1 MAFFEFNVALSGLFA
16 AQRGLHV
23 TSNNITNAS
32 TEGYSR
38 QVLGQKADTPLSGF
52 GVGMTGTGVMTTNV
66 TRVRDSYIDL
76 KLWTQN
82 PKLGEYNVKVTQNS
96 LIEGAFGEPS
106 DAGFTKVFNSLFNAF
121 DEVSK
126 DPTSGP
132 AKTAV
137 RENLISF
144 GKYYSNIST
153 ALTGYQQ
160 NLNYEIKATVDEINI
175 LGNRIQNLNSQ
186 IYQAEIY
193 GDDANS
199 FRDERDACI
208 DRLSELVNVETKE
221 EEKVVGGRTLKTFSV
236 KIAGQPFVDH
246 LTLNSLGIE
255 VRGEAAKSINDNASK
270 LAKYNELND
279 KVKSGISIS
288 LEEKTLLSQ
297 LESEMDEII
306 KGLEA
311 KKATVTS
318 SIVTRTKTDGS
329 TYETIQYEV
338 SYNSQKVLDDT
349 NKLSTLAVIERN
361 NPEDIDG
368 LYDVIWQ
375 NGLSFDMGN
384 VNLSGELKG
393 LIDIRDG
400 AGTAETSKVTYNGI
414 PYYISRLDDYVRQF
428 AQTMNEEYSKDK
440 DGAIIIAGG
449 LTYGGKEVAYIEKDE
464 LGKVVKCYDKDKNE
478 IDLALGTSD
487 ELEVIQNKYTT
498 KYKLFSYSTGN
509 SAGIP
514 ATGEDLEG
522 NDYSKMTA
530 ANITISKEIY
540 ENANDMRSTYEVD
553 EESGG
558 DLFRALSNQKDNSK
572 MFAEGDPKD
581 YMASIFSELGINAQ
595 ESLMYQGTQESVTG
609 IIKNQRL
616 SVSQVD
622 LTEEF
627 TNLIK
632 YQQAYQASAKIM
644 NTIDGIYETTIFKL
658 GNF

>member
-1 MAFFEFNVALSGLFA
+1 MAMAFFEFNVALSGLFA

-32 TEGYSR
+32 TDGYSR
-38 QVLGQKADTPLSGF
+38 QILGQRADTPLSGF

-66 TRVRDSYIDL
+66 TRVRDSYLDL

-82 PKLGEYNVKVTQNS
+82 PKLGEYNIKVTQNS

-106 DAGFTKVFNSLFNAF
+106 DAGFTKVFNDLLNSF

-126 DPTSGP
+126 DPTSGA
-132 AKTAV
+132 AKVSV

-175 LGNRIQNLNSQ
+175 LGTRIQNLNSQ
-186 IYQAEIY
+186 IFQAEIY

-199 FRDERDACI
+199 FRDERDVCI
-208 DRLSELVNVETKE
+208 DRLSELINVEAKE
-221 EEKVVGGRTLKTFSV
+221 EEKVVEGKVLKTFSV
-236 KIAGQPFVDH
+236 KIAGQTFVDH
-246 LTLNSLGIE
+246 LNLNTLGVE
-255 VRGEAAKSINDNASK
+255 VRGEKEQKIDDIVNTLSGLYEK
-270 LAKYNELND
+270 LKNGGLT
-279 KVKSGISIS
+279 V
-288 LEEKTLLSQ
+288 
-297 LESEMDEII
+297 DEITNINEQI
-306 KGLEA
+306 KLEQ
-311 KKATVTS
+311 KKL
-318 SIVTRTKTDGS
+318 TDL
-329 TYETIQYEV
+329 TPECTIDANGNIT
-338 SYNSQKVLDDT
+338 YNSPLEGKIEVLKVNPDF
-349 NKLSTLAVIERN
+349 STEVKTAGDGKFNV
-361 NPEDIDG
+361 EDVDG
-368 LYDVIWQ
+368 LYNVIWQ

-384 VNLSGELKG
+384 ANLSGELKG
-393 LIDIRDG
+393 LIDLRDG
-400 AGTAETSKVTYNGI
+400 CGTAESSEVTYNGI
-414 PYYISRLDDYVRQF
+414 PYYISRLNGYVRQF
-428 AQTMNEEYSKDK
+428 AQTMNDEYSKDK
-440 DGAIIIAGG
+440 DGTIMIAGG
-449 LTYGGKEVAYIEKDE
+449 LTYGGKEVAYIERDE
-464 LGKVVKCYDKDKNE
+464 SGKIAKCYDEDKNE
-478 IDLALGTSD
+478 ITGLSAD
-487 ELEVIQNKYTT
+487 ELEEIGNKYTT
-498 KYKLFSYSTGN
+498 KYKLFSYSTG
-509 SAGIP
+509 SSTGIP
-514 ATGEDLEG
+514 ATGEDLVG

-530 ANITISKEIY
+530 TNITISKEIY
-540 ENANDMRSTYEVD
+540 ENASNMRSTYGAD
-553 EESGG
+553 EESGS

-572 MFAEGDPKD
+572 MFNEGDPKD

-595 ESLMYQGTQESVTG
+595 EAIMYQSTQESVTG

>member
-32 TEGYSR
+32 TDGYSR
-38 QVLGQKADTPLSGF
+38 QILGQRADTPLSGF

-66 TRVRDSYIDL
+66 TRVRDSYLDL

-82 PKLGEYNVKVTQNS
+82 PKLGEYNIKVTQNS

-106 DAGFTKVFNSLFNAF
+106 DAGFTKVFNDLFNSF

-126 DPTSGP
+126 DPTSGA
-132 AKTAV
+132 AKVSV

-175 LGNRIQNLNSQ
+175 LGTRIQNLNNQ
-186 IYQAEIY
+186 IFQAEIY

-199 FRDERDACI
+199 FRDERDVCI
-208 DRLSELVNVETKE
+208 DRLSELINVETKE
-221 EEKVVGGRTLKTFSV
+221 EEKVVAGKTLKTFSV
-236 KIAGQPFVDH
+236 KIAGQTFVDH
-246 LTLNSLGIE
+246 LTLNTLGIE
-255 VRGEAAKSINDNASK
+255 VRGEVAKGINNYASK
-270 LAKYNELND
+270 LKTYNELID
-279 KVKSGISIS
+279 KEKSGIN
-288 LEEKTLLSQ
+288 LTQEEKDKLSK
-297 LESEMDEII
+297 LESEMFEIT

-311 KKATVTS
+311 KKASVTS
-318 SIVTRTKTDGS
+318 SVVTRTKPDGS
-329 TYETIQYEV
+329 TYVTTQYEV
-338 SYNSQKVLDDT
+338 KYNNQNVIDNNNNFSPLE
-349 NKLSTLAVIERN
+349 VIERN
-361 NPEDIDG
+361 NPEDAEG
-368 LYDVIWQ
+368 LYDVIWL

-384 VNLSGELKG
+384 ANLSGELKG
-393 LIDIRDG
+393 LIDLRDG
-400 AGTAETSKVTYNGI
+400 AGTADTSQVTYNGI
-414 PYYISRLDDYVRQF
+414 PYYISRLNGYVRQF

-440 DGAIIIAGG
+440 DGAIMIAAG
-449 LTYGGKEVAYIEKDE
+449 LTCKGIEVAYIEKNTDGE
-464 LGKVVKCYDKDKNE
+464 VVACYDKDKNK
-478 IDLALGTSD
+478 ITDVPD
-487 ELEVIQNKYTT
+487 ELDEIRDKYTT
-498 KYKLFSYSTGN
+498 KYKLFSYSTG
-509 SAGIP
+509 SSTGMP
-514 ATGEDLEG
+514 ATGDDLLG

-540 ENANDMRSTYEVD
+540 ENASDMRTTYD
-553 EESGG
+553 TDKESGG
-558 DLFRALSNQKDNSK
+558 DLFRNLSNQKDNTK

-581 YMASIFSELGINAQ
+581 YMASIFSELGINTQ
-595 ESLMYQGTQESVTG
+595 EALMYQSTQESVTG

-627 TNLIK
+627 TSLIK

>member
-32 TEGYSR
+32 TDGYSR
-38 QVLGQKADTPLSGF
+38 QVLGQRADTPLSGF

-66 TRVRDSYIDL
+66 TRVRDSYLDL

-82 PKLGEYNVKVTQNS
+82 PKMGEYNIKVTQNS

-106 DAGFTKVFNSLFNAF
+106 DAGFTKVFNDLFKSF

-126 DPTSGP
+126 DPTSSA
-132 AKTAV
+132 AKVSV

-175 LGNRIQNLNSQ
+175 LGTRIQNLNNQ
-186 IYQAEIY
+186 IFQAEIY

-199 FRDERDACI
+199 FRDERDVCI
-208 DRLSELVNVETKE
+208 DRLSELINVETKE
-221 EEKVVGGRTLKTFSV
+221 EEKVVEGKVLKTFSV
-236 KIAGQPFVDH
+236 KIAGQTFVDH
-246 LTLNSLGIE
+246 LNLNTLGVE
-255 VRGEAAKSINDNASK
+255 VRGEKEQKIDDIVSTLSSLYEKLKGGGLSSDEVDKINEQIKEQQKKLTDLTPECTIDN
-270 LAKYNELND
+270 
-279 KVKSGISIS
+279 
-288 LEEKTLLSQ
+288 
-297 LESEMDEII
+297 
-306 KGLEA
+306 
-311 KKATVTS
+311 
-318 SIVTRTKTDGS
+318 DGNI
-329 TYETIQYEV
+329 T
-338 SYNSQKVLDDT
+338 YNSPLKGKIEVLKVNPDF
-349 NKLSTLAVIERN
+349 STVVKTAGDGKFNV
-361 NPEDIDG
+361 EDVDG
-368 LYDVIWQ
+368 LYNVVWK

-393 LIDIRDG
+393 LIDLRDG
-400 AGTAETSKVTYNGI
+400 CGTAETSEVTYNGI
-414 PYYISRLDDYVRQF
+414 PYYISRLDGYVRQF

-440 DGAIIIAGG
+440 DGAIMIAGG
-449 LTYGGKEVAYIEKDE
+449 LTYGGKEVAYIEKDAA
-464 LGKVVKCYDKDKNE
+464 GNIVKCYDKDKNE
-478 IDLALGTSD
+478 ITGLSAD
-487 ELEVIQNKYTT
+487 ELEQIENKYTT
-498 KYKLFSYSTGN
+498 KYKLFSYSTG
-509 SAGIP
+509 SSTGMP
-514 ATGEDLEG
+514 ATGDDLVG

-530 ANITISKEIY
+530 SNITISKEIY
-540 ENANDMRSTYEVD
+540 ENASNMRSTYD
-553 EESGG
+553 TDKESGS

-572 MFAEGDPKD
+572 MFKEGDPKD

-595 ESLMYQGTQESVTG
+595 ESLMYQSTQESVTG

>member
-32 TEGYSR
+32 TDGYSR
-38 QVLGQKADTPLSGF
+38 QILGQRADTPLSGF

-66 TRVRDSYIDL
+66 TRVRDSYLDL

-106 DAGFTKVFNSLFNAF
+106 DAGFTKVFNDLFKSF

-126 DPTSGP
+126 DPTSGA
-132 AKTAV
+132 AKVSV

-175 LGNRIQNLNSQ
+175 LGTRIQSLNSQ
-186 IYQAEIY
+186 IFQAEIY

-208 DRLSELVNVETKE
+208 DRLSELINVEAKE
-221 EEKVVGGRTLKTFSV
+221 EEKVVEGKVLKTFSV
-236 KIAGQPFVDH
+236 KIAGQTFVDH
-246 LTLNSLGIE
+246 LNLNTLGVE
-255 VRGEAAKSINDNASK
+255 VRGEKEQKIDDIVNTLSGLYEKLKNGGLTAEEITKINEQIKLEQKKLTDLTPECTIDANGSI
-270 LAKYNELND
+270 
-279 KVKSGISIS
+279 I
-288 LEEKTLLSQ
+288 
-297 LESEMDEII
+297 
-306 KGLEA
+306 
-311 KKATVTS
+311 
-318 SIVTRTKTDGS
+318 
-329 TYETIQYEV
+329 
-338 SYNSQKVLDDT
+338 YNSPLEGKIEVLKVNPDF
-349 NKLSTLAVIERN
+349 STEVKTAGDGKFNV
-361 NPEDIDG
+361 EDVDG
-368 LYDVIWQ
+368 LYNVIWQ

-384 VNLSGELKG
+384 ANLSGELKG
-393 LIDIRDG
+393 LIDLRDG
-400 AGTAETSKVTYNGI
+400 CGTAESSEVTYNGI
-414 PYYISRLDDYVRQF
+414 PYYISRLNGYVRQF
-428 AQTMNEEYSKDK
+428 AQTMNDEYSKDK
-440 DGAIIIAGG
+440 DGTIMIAGG
-449 LTYGGKEVAYIEKDE
+449 LTYGGKEVAYIERDE
-464 LGKVVKCYDKDKNE
+464 SGKIVKCYDEDKNE
-478 IDLALGTSD
+478 IAGLSAG
-487 ELEVIQNKYTT
+487 ELEEIGNKYTT
-498 KYKLFSYSTGN
+498 KYKLFSYSTG
-509 SAGIP
+509 SSTGMP
-514 ATGEDLEG
+514 ATGEDLVG
-522 NDYSKMTA
+522 NNYGKMTA
-530 ANITISKEIY
+530 TNITISKEIY
-540 ENANDMRSTYEVD
+540 ENASNMRSTYGAD
-553 EESGG
+553 EESGS

-572 MFAEGDPKD
+572 MFKEGDPKD

-595 ESLMYQGTQESVTG
+595 EALMYQSTQESVTG

-627 TNLIK
+627 TSLIK

>member
-32 TEGYSR
+32 TDGYSR
-38 QVLGQKADTPLSGF
+38 QILGQRADTPLSGF

-66 TRVRDSYIDL
+66 TRVRDSYLDL

-82 PKLGEYNVKVTQNS
+82 PKLGEYNIKVTQNS

-106 DAGFTKVFNSLFNAF
+106 DAGFTKVFNDLFNSF

-126 DPTSGP
+126 DPTSGA
-132 AKTAV
+132 AKVSV

-175 LGNRIQNLNSQ
+175 LGTRIQNLNSQ
-186 IYQAEIY
+186 IFQAEIY

-208 DRLSELVNVETKE
+208 DRLSELINVEAKE
-221 EEKVVGGRTLKTFSV
+221 EEKVVEGKVLKTFSV
-236 KIAGQPFVDH
+236 KIAGQTFVDH
-246 LTLNSLGIE
+246 LNLNTLGVE
-255 VRGEAAKSINDNASK
+255 VRGEKEQKIDDIVNTLSGLYEK
-270 LAKYNELND
+270 LKNGGLTA
-279 KVKSGISIS
+279 
-288 LEEKTLLSQ
+288 
-297 LESEMDEII
+297 DEITNINEQI
-306 KGLEA
+306 KLEQ
-311 KKATVTS
+311 KKL
-318 SIVTRTKTDGS
+318 TDL
-329 TYETIQYEV
+329 TPECTIDANGNIT
-338 SYNSQKVLDDT
+338 YNSPLEGKIEVLKVNPDF
-349 NKLSTLAVIERN
+349 STEIKTAGDGKFNV
-361 NPEDIDG
+361 EDVDG
-368 LYDVIWQ
+368 LYNVIWQ

-384 VNLSGELKG
+384 ANLSGELKG
-393 LIDIRDG
+393 LIDLRDG
-400 AGTAETSKVTYNGI
+400 CGTAESSEVTYNGI
-414 PYYISRLDDYVRQF
+414 PYYISRLNGYVRQF
-428 AQTMNEEYSKDK
+428 AQTMNDEYSKDK
-440 DGAIIIAGG
+440 DGTIMIAGG
-449 LTYGGKEVAYIEKDE
+449 LTYDGKEVAYIERDE
-464 LGKVVKCYDKDKNE
+464 SGKIVKCYDEDKNE
-478 IDLALGTSD
+478 IAGLSAG
-487 ELEVIQNKYTT
+487 ELEEIGNKYTT
-498 KYKLFSYSTGN
+498 KYKLFSYSTG
-509 SAGIP
+509 SSTGIP
-514 ATGEDLEG
+514 ATGEDLVG

-530 ANITISKEIY
+530 TNITISKEIY
-540 ENANDMRSTYEVD
+540 ENASNMRSTYD
-553 EESGG
+553 TDKESGG
-558 DLFRALSNQKDNSK
+558 DLFRNLSNQKDNSK
-572 MFAEGDPKD
+572 MFKEGDPKD

-595 ESLMYQGTQESVTG
+595 EAIMYQSTQESVTG

>member
-32 TEGYSR
+32 TDGYSR
-38 QVLGQKADTPLSGF
+38 QILGQRADTPLSGF

-66 TRVRDSYIDL
+66 TRVRDSYLDL

-82 PKLGEYNVKVTQNS
+82 PKLGEYNIKVTQNS

-106 DAGFTKVFNSLFNAF
+106 DAGFTKVFNDLFNSF

-126 DPTSGP
+126 DPTSGA
-132 AKTAV
+132 AKVSV

-175 LGNRIQNLNSQ
+175 LGTRIQNLNSQ
-186 IYQAEIY
+186 IFQAEIY

-199 FRDERDACI
+199 FRDERDVCI
-208 DRLSELVNVETKE
+208 DRLSELINVEAKE
-221 EEKVVGGRTLKTFSV
+221 EEKVVEGKVLKTFSV
-236 KIAGQPFVDH
+236 KIAGQTFVDH
-246 LTLNSLGIE
+246 LNLNTLGVE
-255 VRGEAAKSINDNASK
+255 VRGEKEQKIDDIVNTLSGLYEK
-270 LAKYNELND
+270 LNNGGLT
-279 KVKSGISIS
+279 V
-288 LEEKTLLSQ
+288 
-297 LESEMDEII
+297 DEITKINEQI
-306 KGLEA
+306 KLEQ
-311 KKATVTS
+311 KKLTDLTPECTIDANG
-318 SIVTRTKTDGS
+318 SIT
-329 TYETIQYEV
+329 
-338 SYNSQKVLDDT
+338 YNSPLEGKIDVLKVNPDF
-349 NKLSTLAVIERN
+349 STEIKTAGDGKFNV
-361 NPEDIDG
+361 EDVDG
-368 LYDVIWQ
+368 LYNVIWQ

-384 VNLSGELKG
+384 ANLSGELKG
-393 LIDIRDG
+393 LIDLRDG
-400 AGTAETSKVTYNGI
+400 CGTAESSEVTYNGI
-414 PYYISRLDDYVRQF
+414 PYYISRLNGYVRQF
-428 AQTMNEEYSKDK
+428 AQTMNDEYSKDK
-440 DGAIIIAGG
+440 DGTIMIAGG
-449 LTYGGKEVAYIEKDE
+449 LTYGGKEVAYIERDE
-464 LGKVVKCYDKDKNE
+464 SGKIVKCYDEDKNE
-478 IDLALGTSD
+478 IAGLSAG
-487 ELEVIQNKYTT
+487 ELEEIGNKYTT
-498 KYKLFSYSTGN
+498 KYKLFSYSTG
-509 SAGIP
+509 SSTGMP
-514 ATGEDLEG
+514 ATGEDLVG
-522 NDYSKMTA
+522 NNYSKMTA
-530 ANITISKEIY
+530 TNITISKEIY
-540 ENANDMRSTYEVD
+540 ENASNMRSTYGAD
-553 EESGG
+553 EESGS

-572 MFAEGDPKD
+572 MFKEGDPKD

-595 ESLMYQGTQESVTG
+595 EALMYQSTQESVTG

-627 TNLIK
+627 TSLIK

>member
-32 TEGYSR
+32 TDGYSR
-38 QVLGQKADTPLSGF
+38 QILGQRADTPLSGF

-66 TRVRDSYIDL
+66 TRVRDSYLDL

-82 PKLGEYNVKVTQNS
+82 PKLGEYNIKVTQNS

-106 DAGFTKVFNSLFNAF
+106 DAGFTKVFNDLFNSF

-126 DPTSGP
+126 DPTSGA
-132 AKTAV
+132 AKVSV
-137 RENLISF
+137 RENLIRF

-175 LGNRIQNLNSQ
+175 LGTRIQNLNSQ
-186 IYQAEIY
+186 IFQAEIY

-208 DRLSELVNVETKE
+208 DRLSELINVEAKE
-221 EEKVVGGRTLKTFSV
+221 EEKVVEGKVLKTFSV
-236 KIAGQPFVDH
+236 KIAGQTFVDH
-246 LTLNSLGIE
+246 LNLNTLGVE
-255 VRGEAAKSINDNASK
+255 VRGEKEQKIDDIVNTLSGLYEK
-270 LAKYNELND
+270 LKNGGLT
-279 KVKSGISIS
+279 V
-288 LEEKTLLSQ
+288 
-297 LESEMDEII
+297 DEITNINEQI
-306 KGLEA
+306 KLEQ
-311 KKATVTS
+311 KKL
-318 SIVTRTKTDGS
+318 TDL
-329 TYETIQYEV
+329 TPECTIDANGNIT
-338 SYNSQKVLDDT
+338 YNSPLEGKIEVLKVNPDF
-349 NKLSTLAVIERN
+349 STEIKTAGDGKFNV
-361 NPEDIDG
+361 EDVDG
-368 LYDVIWQ
+368 LYNVIWQ

-384 VNLSGELKG
+384 ANLSGELKG
-393 LIDIRDG
+393 LIDLRDG
-400 AGTAETSKVTYNGI
+400 CGTAESSEVTYNGI
-414 PYYISRLDDYVRQF
+414 PYYISRLNGYVRQF
-428 AQTMNEEYSKDK
+428 AQAMNDEYSKDK
-440 DGAIIIAGG
+440 DGTIMIAGG
-449 LTYGGKEVAYIEKDE
+449 LTYGGKEVAYIERDE
-464 LGKVVKCYDKDKNE
+464 SGKIVKCYDEDKNE
-478 IDLALGTSD
+478 IAGLSAG
-487 ELEVIQNKYTT
+487 ELEEIGNKYTT
-498 KYKLFSYSTGN
+498 KYKLFSYSTG
-509 SAGIP
+509 SSTGIP
-514 ATGEDLEG
+514 ATGEDLVG

-530 ANITISKEIY
+530 TNITISKEIY
-540 ENANDMRSTYEVD
+540 ENASNMRSTYD
-553 EESGG
+553 TDKESGG
-558 DLFRALSNQKDNSK
+558 DLFRNLSNQKDNSK
-572 MFAEGDPKD
+572 MFKEGDPKD

-595 ESLMYQGTQESVTG
+595 EAIMYQSTQESVTG

>member
-32 TEGYSR
+32 TDGYSR
-38 QVLGQKADTPLSGF
+38 QILGQRADTPLSGF

-66 TRVRDSYIDL
+66 TRVRDSYLDL

-82 PKLGEYNVKVTQNS
+82 PKLGEYNIKVTQNS

-106 DAGFTKVFNSLFNAF
+106 DSGFTKVFNDLFNSF

-126 DPTSGP
+126 DPTSGA
-132 AKTAV
+132 AKVSV

-175 LGNRIQNLNSQ
+175 LGTRIQNLNNQ
-186 IYQAEIY
+186 IFQAEIY

-199 FRDERDACI
+199 FRDERDVCI
-208 DRLSELVNVETKE
+208 DRLSELINVEAKE
-221 EEKVVGGRTLKTFSV
+221 EEKVVEGKVLKTFSV
-236 KIAGQPFVDH
+236 KIAGQTFVDH
-246 LTLNSLGIE
+246 LNLNTLGVE
-255 VRGEAAKSINDNASK
+255 VRGEKEQKIDDIVNTLSGLYEK
-270 LAKYNELND
+270 LKNGGLTA
-279 KVKSGISIS
+279 
-288 LEEKTLLSQ
+288 
-297 LESEMDEII
+297 DEITNINEQI
-306 KGLEA
+306 KLEQ
-311 KKATVTS
+311 KKL
-318 SIVTRTKTDGS
+318 TDL
-329 TYETIQYEV
+329 TPECTIDANGNIT
-338 SYNSQKVLDDT
+338 YNSPLEGKIEVLKVNPDF
-349 NKLSTLAVIERN
+349 STEVKTAGDGKFNV
-361 NPEDIDG
+361 EDVDG
-368 LYDVIWQ
+368 LYNVIWQ

-384 VNLSGELKG
+384 ANLSGELKG
-393 LIDIRDG
+393 LIDLRDG
-400 AGTAETSKVTYNGI
+400 CGTAESSEVTYNGI
-414 PYYISRLDDYVRQF
+414 PYYISRLNGYVRQF
-428 AQTMNEEYSKDK
+428 AQTMNDEYSKDK
-440 DGAIIIAGG
+440 DGAIMIAGG
-449 LTYGGKEVAYIEKDE
+449 LTYGGKEVAYIERDE
-464 LGKVVKCYDKDKNE
+464 SGKIVKCYDEDKNE
-478 IDLALGTSD
+478 IAGLSAG
-487 ELEVIQNKYTT
+487 ELEEIGNKYTT
-498 KYKLFSYSTGN
+498 KYKLFSYSTG
-509 SAGIP
+509 SSTGMP
-514 ATGEDLEG
+514 ATGDDLLG

-540 ENANDMRSTYEVD
+540 ENASNMRTTYD
-553 EESGG
+553 TDKESGG
-558 DLFRALSNQKDNSK
+558 DLFRNLSNQKDNTK

-595 ESLMYQGTQESVTG
+595 EALMYQSTQESVTG

-627 TNLIK
+627 TSLIK

>member
-1 MAFFEFNVALSGLFA
+1 MAMAFFEFNVALSGLFA

-32 TEGYSR
+32 TDGYSR
-38 QVLGQKADTPLSGF
+38 QILGQRADTPLSGF

-66 TRVRDSYIDL
+66 TRVRDSYLDL

-82 PKLGEYNVKVTQNS
+82 PKLGEYNIKVTQNS

-106 DAGFTKVFNSLFNAF
+106 DAGFTKVFNDLFNSF

-126 DPTSGP
+126 DPTSGA
-132 AKTAV
+132 AKVSV

-175 LGNRIQNLNSQ
+175 LGTRIQNLNNQ
-186 IYQAEIY
+186 IFQAEIY

-199 FRDERDACI
+199 FRDERDVCI
-208 DRLSELVNVETKE
+208 DRLSELINVEAKE
-221 EEKVVGGRTLKTFSV
+221 EEKVVEGKVLKTFSV
-236 KIAGQPFVDH
+236 KIAGQTFVDH
-246 LTLNSLGIE
+246 LNLNTLGVE
-255 VRGEAAKSINDNASK
+255 VRGEKEQKIDDIVNTLSGLYEKLKNGGLTVNEITNINEQIK
-270 LAKYNELND
+270 LE
-279 KVKSGISIS
+279 
-288 LEEKTLLSQ
+288 Q
-297 LESEMDEII
+297 
-306 KGLEA
+306 
-311 KKATVTS
+311 KKL
-318 SIVTRTKTDGS
+318 TDL
-329 TYETIQYEV
+329 TPECTIDV
-338 SYNSQKVLDDT
+338 NGNITYNSPLEGKIEVLKVNPDF
-349 NKLSTLAVIERN
+349 STEIKTAGDGKFNV
-361 NPEDIDG
+361 EDVDG
-368 LYDVIWQ
+368 LYNVIWQ

-384 VNLSGELKG
+384 ANLSGELKG
-393 LIDIRDG
+393 LIDLRDG
-400 AGTAETSKVTYNGI
+400 CGTAESSEVTYNGI
-414 PYYISRLDDYVRQF
+414 PYYISRLNGYVRQF
-428 AQTMNEEYSKDK
+428 AQTMNDEYSKDK
-440 DGAIIIAGG
+440 DGTIMIAGG
-449 LTYGGKEVAYIEKDE
+449 LTYGGKEVAYIERDE
-464 LGKVVKCYDKDKNE
+464 SGKIVKCYDEDKNE
-478 IDLALGTSD
+478 IAGLSAG
-487 ELEVIQNKYTT
+487 ELEEIGNKYTT
-498 KYKLFSYSTGN
+498 KYKLFSYSTG
-509 SAGIP
+509 SSTGIP
-514 ATGEDLEG
+514 ATGEDLVG

-530 ANITISKEIY
+530 TNITISKEIY
-540 ENANDMRSTYEVD
+540 ENASNMRSTYD
-553 EESGG
+553 TDKESGG
-558 DLFRALSNQKDNSK
+558 DLFRNLSNQKDNSK
-572 MFAEGDPKD
+572 MFKEGDPKD

-595 ESLMYQGTQESVTG
+595 EAIMYQSTQESVTG

>member
-32 TEGYSR
+32 TDGYSR
-38 QVLGQKADTPLSGF
+38 QILGQRADTPLSGF

-66 TRVRDSYIDL
+66 TRVRDSYLDL

-82 PKLGEYNVKVTQNS
+82 PKLGEYNIKVTQNS

-106 DAGFTKVFNSLFNAF
+106 DAGFTKVFNDLFNSF

-126 DPTSGP
+126 DPTSGA
-132 AKTAV
+132 AKVSV

-175 LGNRIQNLNSQ
+175 LGTRIQNLNSQ
-186 IYQAEIY
+186 IFQAEIY

-208 DRLSELVNVETKE
+208 DRLSELINVEAKE
-221 EEKVVGGRTLKTFSV
+221 EEKVVEGKVLKTFSV
-236 KIAGQPFVDH
+236 KIAGQTFVDH
-246 LTLNSLGIE
+246 LNLNTLGVE
-255 VRGEAAKSINDNASK
+255 VRGEKEQKIDDIVNTLSGLYEK
-270 LAKYNELND
+270 LKNGGLT
-279 KVKSGISIS
+279 V
-288 LEEKTLLSQ
+288 
-297 LESEMDEII
+297 DEITNINEQI
-306 KGLEA
+306 KLEQ
-311 KKATVTS
+311 KKL
-318 SIVTRTKTDGS
+318 TDL
-329 TYETIQYEV
+329 TPECTIDANGNIT
-338 SYNSQKVLDDT
+338 YNSPLEGKIEVLKVNPDF
-349 NKLSTLAVIERN
+349 STEVKTAGDGKFNV
-361 NPEDIDG
+361 EDVDG
-368 LYDVIWQ
+368 LYNVIWQ

-384 VNLSGELKG
+384 ANLSGELKG
-393 LIDIRDG
+393 LIDLRDG
-400 AGTAETSKVTYNGI
+400 CGTAESSEVTYNGI
-414 PYYISRLDDYVRQF
+414 PYYISRLNGYVRQF
-428 AQTMNEEYSKDK
+428 AQTMNDEYSKDK
-440 DGAIIIAGG
+440 DGTIMIAGG
-449 LTYGGKEVAYIEKDE
+449 LTYGGKEVAYIERDE
-464 LGKVVKCYDKDKNE
+464 SGKIVKCYDEDKNE
-478 IDLALGTSD
+478 ITGLSAD
-487 ELEVIQNKYTT
+487 ELEEIGNKYTT
-498 KYKLFSYSTGN
+498 KYKLFSYSTG
-509 SAGIP
+509 SSTGIP
-514 ATGEDLEG
+514 ATGEDLVG

-530 ANITISKEIY
+530 TNITISKEIY
-540 ENANDMRSTYEVD
+540 ENASNMRSTYD
-553 EESGG
+553 TDKESGG
-558 DLFRALSNQKDNSK
+558 DLFRNLSNQKDNSK
-572 MFAEGDPKD
+572 MFKEGDPKD

-595 ESLMYQGTQESVTG
+595 EAIMYQSTQESVTG

>member
-32 TEGYSR
+32 TDGYSR
-38 QVLGQKADTPLSGF
+38 QILGQRADTPLSGF

-66 TRVRDSYIDL
+66 TRVRDSYLDL

-106 DAGFTKVFNSLFNAF
+106 DAGFTKVFNDLFKSF

-126 DPTSGP
+126 DPTSGA
-132 AKTAV
+132 AKVSV

-175 LGNRIQNLNSQ
+175 LGTRIQSLNSQ
-186 IYQAEIY
+186 IFQAEIY

-208 DRLSELVNVETKE
+208 DRLSELINVETKE
-221 EEKVVGGRTLKTFSV
+221 EEKVVEGKVLKTFSV
-236 KIAGQPFVDH
+236 KIAGQTFVDH
-246 LTLNSLGIE
+246 LNLNTLGVE
-255 VRGEAAKSINDNASK
+255 VRGEKEQKIDDIVNTLSGLYEKLKNGGLTAEEITKINEQIKLEQKKLTDLTPECTIDANGSI
-270 LAKYNELND
+270 
-279 KVKSGISIS
+279 I
-288 LEEKTLLSQ
+288 
-297 LESEMDEII
+297 
-306 KGLEA
+306 
-311 KKATVTS
+311 
-318 SIVTRTKTDGS
+318 
-329 TYETIQYEV
+329 
-338 SYNSQKVLDDT
+338 YNSPLEGKIEVLKVNPDF
-349 NKLSTLAVIERN
+349 STEVKTAGDGKFNV
-361 NPEDIDG
+361 EDVDG
-368 LYDVIWQ
+368 LYNVIWQ

-384 VNLSGELKG
+384 ANLSGELKG
-393 LIDIRDG
+393 LIDLRDG
-400 AGTAETSKVTYNGI
+400 CGTAESSEVTYNGI
-414 PYYISRLDDYVRQF
+414 PYYISRLNGYVRQF
-428 AQTMNEEYSKDK
+428 AQTMNDEYSKDK
-440 DGAIIIAGG
+440 DGTIMIAGG
-449 LTYGGKEVAYIEKDE
+449 LTYGGKEVAYIERDE
-464 LGKVVKCYDKDKNE
+464 SGKIVKCYDEDKNE
-478 IDLALGTSD
+478 IAGLSAG
-487 ELEVIQNKYTT
+487 ELEEIGNKYTT
-498 KYKLFSYSTGN
+498 KYKLFSYSTG
-509 SAGIP
+509 SSTGMP
-514 ATGEDLEG
+514 ATGEDLVG

-540 ENANDMRSTYEVD
+540 ENASNMRSTYGAD
-553 EESGG
+553 EESGS

-572 MFAEGDPKD
+572 MFKEGDPKD

-595 ESLMYQGTQESVTG
+595 EALMYQSTQESITG

>member
-32 TEGYSR
+32 TDGYSR
-38 QVLGQKADTPLSGF
+38 QILGQRADTPLSGF

-66 TRVRDSYIDL
+66 TRVRDSYLDL

-82 PKLGEYNVKVTQNS
+82 PKLGEYNIKVTQNS

-106 DAGFTKVFNSLFNAF
+106 DAGFTKVFNDLFNSF

-126 DPTSGP
+126 DPTSGA
-132 AKTAV
+132 AKVSV

-175 LGNRIQNLNSQ
+175 LGTRIQNLNSQ
-186 IYQAEIY
+186 IFQAEIY

-199 FRDERDACI
+199 FRDERDVCI
-208 DRLSELVNVETKE
+208 DRLSELINVEAKE
-221 EEKVVGGRTLKTFSV
+221 EEKVVEGKVLKTFSV
-236 KIAGQPFVDH
+236 KIAGQTFVDH
-246 LTLNSLGIE
+246 LNLNTLGVE
-255 VRGEAAKSINDNASK
+255 VRGEKEQKIDDIVNTLSGLYEK
-270 LAKYNELND
+270 LNNGGLT
-279 KVKSGISIS
+279 V
-288 LEEKTLLSQ
+288 
-297 LESEMDEII
+297 DEITKINEQI
-306 KGLEA
+306 KLEQ
-311 KKATVTS
+311 KKLTDLTPECTIDANG
-318 SIVTRTKTDGS
+318 SIA
-329 TYETIQYEV
+329 
-338 SYNSQKVLDDT
+338 YNSPLEGRIEVLKVNPDF
-349 NKLSTLAVIERN
+349 STEVKTAGDGKFNV
-361 NPEDIDG
+361 EDVDG
-368 LYDVIWQ
+368 LYNVIWQ

-384 VNLSGELKG
+384 ANLSGELKG
-393 LIDIRDG
+393 LIDLRDG
-400 AGTAETSKVTYNGI
+400 CGTAESSEVTYNGI
-414 PYYISRLDDYVRQF
+414 PYYISRLNGYVRQF
-428 AQTMNEEYSKDK
+428 AQTMNDEYSKDK
-440 DGAIIIAGG
+440 DGTIMIAGG
-449 LTYGGKEVAYIEKDE
+449 LTYGGKEVAYIERDE
-464 LGKVVKCYDKDKNE
+464 SGKIVKCYDEDKNE
-478 IDLALGTSD
+478 IAGLSAG
-487 ELEVIQNKYTT
+487 ELEEIGNKYTT
-498 KYKLFSYSTGN
+498 KYKLFSYSTG
-509 SAGIP
+509 SSTGMP
-514 ATGEDLEG
+514 ATGEDLVG

-540 ENANDMRSTYEVD
+540 ENASNMRSTYGAD
-553 EESGG
+553 EESGS
-558 DLFRALSNQKDNSK
+558 DLFRALSNQKNNSK
-572 MFAEGDPKD
+572 MFKEGDPKD

-595 ESLMYQGTQESVTG
+595 EALMYQSTQESVTG

-627 TNLIK
+627 TSLIK

>member
-32 TEGYSR
+32 TDGYSR
-38 QVLGQKADTPLSGF
+38 QILGQRADTPLSGF

-66 TRVRDSYIDL
+66 TRVRDSYLDL

-82 PKLGEYNVKVTQNS
+82 PKLGEYNIKVTQNS

-106 DAGFTKVFNSLFNAF
+106 DAGFTKVFNDLFNSF

-126 DPTSGP
+126 DPTSGA
-132 AKTAV
+132 AKVSV

-160 NLNYEIKATVDEINI
+160 NLNYEIKAIVDEINI
-175 LGNRIQNLNSQ
+175 LGTRIQNLNSQ
-186 IYQAEIY
+186 IFQAEIY

-208 DRLSELVNVETKE
+208 DRLSELINVEAKE
-221 EEKVVGGRTLKTFSV
+221 EEKVVEGKVLKTFSV
-236 KIAGQPFVDH
+236 KIAGQTFVDH
-246 LTLNSLGIE
+246 LNLNTLGVE
-255 VRGEAAKSINDNASK
+255 VRGEKEQKIDDIVNTLSGLYEK
-270 LAKYNELND
+270 LKNGGLT
-279 KVKSGISIS
+279 V
-288 LEEKTLLSQ
+288 
-297 LESEMDEII
+297 DEITNINEQI
-306 KGLEA
+306 KLEQ
-311 KKATVTS
+311 KKLTDLTPECTIDANG
-318 SIVTRTKTDGS
+318 SIT
-329 TYETIQYEV
+329 
-338 SYNSQKVLDDT
+338 YNSPLEGKIEVLKVNPDF
-349 NKLSTLAVIERN
+349 STEIKTAGDGKFNV
-361 NPEDIDG
+361 EDVDG
-368 LYDVIWQ
+368 LYNVIWQ

-384 VNLSGELKG
+384 ANLSGELKG
-393 LIDIRDG
+393 LIDLRDG
-400 AGTAETSKVTYNGI
+400 CGTAESSEVTYNGI
-414 PYYISRLDDYVRQF
+414 PYYISRLNGYVRQF
-428 AQTMNEEYSKDK
+428 AQTMNDEYSKDK
-440 DGAIIIAGG
+440 DGTIMIAGG
-449 LTYGGKEVAYIEKDE
+449 LTYGGKEVAYIERDE
-464 LGKVVKCYDKDKNE
+464 SGKIVKCYDKDKNE
-478 IDLALGTSD
+478 IAGLSAG
-487 ELEVIQNKYTT
+487 ELEEIGNKYTT
-498 KYKLFSYSTGN
+498 KYKLFSYSTG
-509 SAGIP
+509 SSTGIP
-514 ATGEDLEG
+514 ATGEDLVG

-530 ANITISKEIY
+530 TNITISKEIY
-540 ENANDMRSTYEVD
+540 ENASNMRSTYD
-553 EESGG
+553 TDKESGG
-558 DLFRALSNQKDNSK
+558 DLFRNLSNQKDNSK
-572 MFAEGDPKD
+572 MFKEGDPKD

-595 ESLMYQGTQESVTG
+595 EAIMYQSTQESVTG

>member
-32 TEGYSR
+32 TDGYSR
-38 QVLGQKADTPLSGF
+38 QILGQRADTPLSGF

-66 TRVRDSYIDL
+66 TRVRDSYLDL

-82 PKLGEYNVKVTQNS
+82 PKLGEYNIKVTQNS

-106 DAGFTKVFNSLFNAF
+106 DAGFTKVFNDLFNSF

-126 DPTSGP
+126 DPTSGA
-132 AKTAV
+132 AKVSV

-175 LGNRIQNLNSQ
+175 LGTRIQNLNSQ
-186 IYQAEIY
+186 IFQAEIY

-208 DRLSELVNVETKE
+208 DRLSELINVEAKE
-221 EEKVVGGRTLKTFSV
+221 EEKVVEGKVLKTFSV
-236 KIAGQPFVDH
+236 KIAGQTFVDH
-246 LTLNSLGIE
+246 LNLNTLGVE
-255 VRGEAAKSINDNASK
+255 VRGEKEQKIDDIVNTLSGLYEK
-270 LAKYNELND
+270 LKNGGLT
-279 KVKSGISIS
+279 V
-288 LEEKTLLSQ
+288 
-297 LESEMDEII
+297 DEITNINEQI
-306 KGLEA
+306 KLEQ
-311 KKATVTS
+311 KKL
-318 SIVTRTKTDGS
+318 TDL
-329 TYETIQYEV
+329 TPECTIDANGNIT
-338 SYNSQKVLDDT
+338 YNSPLEGKIEVLKVNPDF
-349 NKLSTLAVIERN
+349 STEVKTAGDGKFNV
-361 NPEDIDG
+361 EDVDG
-368 LYDVIWQ
+368 LYNVIWQ

-384 VNLSGELKG
+384 ANLSGELKG
-393 LIDIRDG
+393 LIDLRDG
-400 AGTAETSKVTYNGI
+400 CGTAESSEVTYNGI
-414 PYYISRLDDYVRQF
+414 PYYISRLNGYVRQF
-428 AQTMNEEYSKDK
+428 AQTMNDEYSKDK
-440 DGAIIIAGG
+440 DGTIMIAGG
-449 LTYGGKEVAYIEKDE
+449 LTYGGKEVAYIERDE
-464 LGKVVKCYDKDKNE
+464 SGKIVKCYDEDKNE
-478 IDLALGTSD
+478 IAGLSAG
-487 ELEVIQNKYTT
+487 ELEEIGNKYTT
-498 KYKLFSYSTGN
+498 KYKLFSYSTG
-509 SAGIP
+509 SSTGIP
-514 ATGEDLEG
+514 ATGEDLVG

-530 ANITISKEIY
+530 TNITISKEIY
-540 ENANDMRSTYEVD
+540 ENASNMRSTYD
-553 EESGG
+553 TDKESGG
-558 DLFRALSNQKDNSK
+558 NLFRNLSNQKDNSK
-572 MFAEGDPKD
+572 MFKEGDPKD

-595 ESLMYQGTQESVTG
+595 EAIMYQSTQESVTG

>member
-1 MAFFEFNVALSGLFA
+1 MAMAFFEFNVALSGLFA

-32 TEGYSR
+32 TDGYSR
-38 QVLGQKADTPLSGF
+38 QILGQRADTPLSGF

-66 TRVRDSYIDL
+66 TRVRDSYLDL

-82 PKLGEYNVKVTQNS
+82 PKLGEYNIKVTQNS

-106 DAGFTKVFNSLFNAF
+106 DAGFTKVFNDLFNSF

-126 DPTSGP
+126 DPTSGA
-132 AKTAV
+132 AKVSV

-175 LGNRIQNLNSQ
+175 LGTRIQNLNSQ
-186 IYQAEIY
+186 IFQAEIY
-193 GDDANS
+193 GDEANS

-208 DRLSELVNVETKE
+208 DRLSELINVEAKE
-221 EEKVVGGRTLKTFSV
+221 EEKVVEGKVLKTFSV
-236 KIAGQPFVDH
+236 KIAGQTFVDH
-246 LTLNSLGIE
+246 LNLNTLGVE
-255 VRGEAAKSINDNASK
+255 VRGEKEQKIDDIVNTLSGLYEK
-270 LAKYNELND
+270 LKNGGLT
-279 KVKSGISIS
+279 V
-288 LEEKTLLSQ
+288 
-297 LESEMDEII
+297 DEITNINEQI
-306 KGLEA
+306 KLEQ
-311 KKATVTS
+311 KKL
-318 SIVTRTKTDGS
+318 TDL
-329 TYETIQYEV
+329 TPECTIDANGNIT
-338 SYNSQKVLDDT
+338 YNSPLEGKIEVLKVNPDF
-349 NKLSTLAVIERN
+349 STEVKTAGDGKFNV
-361 NPEDIDG
+361 EDVDG
-368 LYDVIWQ
+368 LYNVIWQ

-384 VNLSGELKG
+384 ANLSGELKG
-393 LIDIRDG
+393 LIDLRDG
-400 AGTAETSKVTYNGI
+400 CGTAESSEVTYNGI
-414 PYYISRLDDYVRQF
+414 PYYISRLNGYVRQF
-428 AQTMNEEYSKDK
+428 AQTMNDEYSKDK
-440 DGAIIIAGG
+440 DGTIMIAGG
-449 LTYGGKEVAYIEKDE
+449 LTYGGKEVAYIERDE
-464 LGKVVKCYDKDKNE
+464 SGKIAKCYDEDKNE
-478 IDLALGTSD
+478 ITGLSAD
-487 ELEVIQNKYTT
+487 ELEEIGNKYTT
-498 KYKLFSYSTGN
+498 KYKLFSYSTG
-509 SAGIP
+509 SSTGIP
-514 ATGEDLEG
+514 ATGEDLVG

-530 ANITISKEIY
+530 TNITISYVIY
-540 ENANDMRSTYEVD
+540 ENGSNMRSTYD
-553 EESGG
+553 TDKESGG
-558 DLFRALSNQKDNSK
+558 DLFRNLSNQKDNSK
-572 MFAEGDPKD
+572 MFKEGDPKD

-595 ESLMYQGTQESVTG
+595 EAIMYQSTQESVTG

>member
-32 TEGYSR
+32 TDGYSR
-38 QVLGQKADTPLSGF
+38 QILGQRADTPLSGF

-66 TRVRDSYIDL
+66 TRVRDSYLDL

-82 PKLGEYNVKVTQNS
+82 PKLGEYNIKVTQNS

-106 DAGFTKVFNSLFNAF
+106 DAGFTKVFNDLFNSF

-126 DPTSGP
+126 DPTSGA
-132 AKTAV
+132 AKVSV

-175 LGNRIQNLNSQ
+175 LGTRIQNLNNQ
-186 IYQAEIY
+186 IFQAEIY

-199 FRDERDACI
+199 FRDERDVCI
-208 DRLSELVNVETKE
+208 DRLSELINVEAKE
-221 EEKVVGGRTLKTFSV
+221 EEKVVEGKVLKTFSV
-236 KIAGQPFVDH
+236 KIAGQTFVDH
-246 LTLNSLGIE
+246 LNLNTLGVE
-255 VRGEAAKSINDNASK
+255 VRGEKEQKIDDIVNTLSGLYEKLKNGGLTVNEITNINEQIK
-270 LAKYNELND
+270 LE
-279 KVKSGISIS
+279 
-288 LEEKTLLSQ
+288 Q
-297 LESEMDEII
+297 
-306 KGLEA
+306 
-311 KKATVTS
+311 KKL
-318 SIVTRTKTDGS
+318 TDL
-329 TYETIQYEV
+329 TPECTIDV
-338 SYNSQKVLDDT
+338 NGNITYNSPLEGKIEVLKVNPDF
-349 NKLSTLAVIERN
+349 STEIKTAGDGKFNV
-361 NPEDIDG
+361 EDVDG
-368 LYDVIWQ
+368 LYNVIWQ

-384 VNLSGELKG
+384 ANLSGELKG
-393 LIDIRDG
+393 LIDLRDG
-400 AGTAETSKVTYNGI
+400 CGTAESSEVTYNGI
-414 PYYISRLDDYVRQF
+414 PYYISRLNGYVRQF
-428 AQTMNEEYSKDK
+428 AQTMNDEYSKDK
-440 DGAIIIAGG
+440 DGTIMIAGG
-449 LTYGGKEVAYIEKDE
+449 LTYGGKEVAYIERDE
-464 LGKVVKCYDKDKNE
+464 SGKIVKCYDEDKNE
-478 IDLALGTSD
+478 IAGLSAG
-487 ELEVIQNKYTT
+487 ELEEIGNKYTT
-498 KYKLFSYSTGN
+498 KYKLFSYSTG
-509 SAGIP
+509 SSTGIP
-514 ATGEDLEG
+514 ATGEDLVG

-530 ANITISKEIY
+530 TNITISKEIY
-540 ENANDMRSTYEVD
+540 ENASNMRSTYD
-553 EESGG
+553 TDKESGG
-558 DLFRALSNQKDNSK
+558 DLFRNLSNQKDNSK
-572 MFAEGDPKD
+572 MFKEGDPKD

-595 ESLMYQGTQESVTG
+595 EAIMYQSTQESVTG

>member
-32 TEGYSR
+32 TDGYSR
-38 QVLGQKADTPLSGF
+38 QILGQRADTPLSGF

-66 TRVRDSYIDL
+66 TRVRDSYLDL

-82 PKLGEYNVKVTQNS
+82 PKLGEYNIKVTQNS

-106 DAGFTKVFNSLFNAF
+106 DAGFTKVFNDLFNSF

-126 DPTSGP
+126 DPTSGA
-132 AKTAV
+132 AKVSV

-175 LGNRIQNLNSQ
+175 LGTRIQNLNSQ
-186 IYQAEIY
+186 IFQAEIY

-208 DRLSELVNVETKE
+208 DRLSELINVEAKE
-221 EEKVVGGRTLKTFSV
+221 EEKVVEGKVLKTFSV
-236 KIAGQPFVDH
+236 KIAGQTFVDH
-246 LTLNSLGIE
+246 LNLNTLGVE
-255 VRGEAAKSINDNASK
+255 VRGEKEQKIDDIVNTLSGLYEK
-270 LAKYNELND
+270 LKNGGLT
-279 KVKSGISIS
+279 V
-288 LEEKTLLSQ
+288 
-297 LESEMDEII
+297 DEITNINEQI
-306 KGLEA
+306 KLEQ
-311 KKATVTS
+311 KKL
-318 SIVTRTKTDGS
+318 TDL
-329 TYETIQYEV
+329 TPECTIDANGNIT
-338 SYNSQKVLDDT
+338 YNSPLEGKIEVLKVNPDF
-349 NKLSTLAVIERN
+349 STEIKTAGDGKFNV
-361 NPEDIDG
+361 EDVDG
-368 LYDVIWQ
+368 LYNVIWQ

-384 VNLSGELKG
+384 ANLSGELKG
-393 LIDIRDG
+393 LIDLRDG
-400 AGTAETSKVTYNGI
+400 CGTAESSEVTYNGI
-414 PYYISRLDDYVRQF
+414 PYYISRLNGYVRQF
-428 AQTMNEEYSKDK
+428 AQTMNDEYSKDK
-440 DGAIIIAGG
+440 DGTIMIAGG
-449 LTYGGKEVAYIEKDE
+449 LTYGGKEVAYIERDE
-464 LGKVVKCYDKDKNE
+464 SGKIVKCYDEDKNE
-478 IDLALGTSD
+478 IAGLSAG
-487 ELEVIQNKYTT
+487 ELEEIGNKYTT
-498 KYKLFSYSTGN
+498 KYKLFSYSTG
-509 SAGIP
+509 SSTGIP
-514 ATGEDLEG
+514 ATGEDLVG

-530 ANITISKEIY
+530 TNITISKEIY
-540 ENANDMRSTYEVD
+540 ENASNMRSTYD
-553 EESGG
+553 TDKESGG
-558 DLFRALSNQKDNSK
+558 DLFRNLSNQKDNSK
-572 MFAEGDPKD
+572 MFKEGDPKD

-595 ESLMYQGTQESVTG
+595 EAIMYQSTQESVTG

>member
-32 TEGYSR
+32 TDGYSR
-38 QVLGQKADTPLSGF
+38 QILGQRADTPLSGF

-66 TRVRDSYIDL
+66 TRVRDSYLDL

-82 PKLGEYNVKVTQNS
+82 PKLGEYNIKVTQNS

-106 DAGFTKVFNSLFNAF
+106 DAGFTKVFNDLFNSF

-126 DPTSGP
+126 DPTSGA
-132 AKTAV
+132 AKVSV

-175 LGNRIQNLNSQ
+175 LGTRIQNLNSQ
-186 IYQAEIY
+186 IFQAEIY

-208 DRLSELVNVETKE
+208 DRLSELINVEAKE
-221 EEKVVGGRTLKTFSV
+221 EEKVVEGKVLKTFSV
-236 KIAGQPFVDH
+236 KIAGQTFVDH
-246 LTLNSLGIE
+246 LNLNTLGVE
-255 VRGEAAKSINDNASK
+255 VRGEKEQKIDDIVNTLSGLYEK
-270 LAKYNELND
+270 LKNGGLTA
-279 KVKSGISIS
+279 
-288 LEEKTLLSQ
+288 
-297 LESEMDEII
+297 DEITNINEQI
-306 KGLEA
+306 KLEQ
-311 KKATVTS
+311 KKL
-318 SIVTRTKTDGS
+318 TDL
-329 TYETIQYEV
+329 TPECTIDANGNIT
-338 SYNSQKVLDDT
+338 YNSPLEGKIEVLKVNPDF
-349 NKLSTLAVIERN
+349 STEIKTAGDGKFNV
-361 NPEDIDG
+361 EDVDG
-368 LYDVIWQ
+368 LYNVIWQ

-384 VNLSGELKG
+384 ANLSGELKG
-393 LIDIRDG
+393 LIDLRDG
-400 AGTAETSKVTYNGI
+400 CGTAESSEVTYNGI
-414 PYYISRLDDYVRQF
+414 PYYISRLNGYVRQF
-428 AQTMNEEYSKDK
+428 AQTMNDEYSKDK
-440 DGAIIIAGG
+440 DGTIMIAGG
-449 LTYGGKEVAYIEKDE
+449 LTYGGKEVAYIERDE
-464 LGKVVKCYDKDKNE
+464 SGKIVKCYDEDKNE
-478 IDLALGTSD
+478 IAGLSAG
-487 ELEVIQNKYTT
+487 ELEEIGNKYTT
-498 KYKLFSYSTGN
+498 KYKLFSYSTG
-509 SAGIP
+509 SSTRIP
-514 ATGEDLEG
+514 ATGEDLVG

-530 ANITISKEIY
+530 TNITISKEIY
-540 ENANDMRSTYEVD
+540 ENASNMRSTYD
-553 EESGG
+553 TDKESGG
-558 DLFRALSNQKDNSK
+558 DLFRNLSNQKDNSK
-572 MFAEGDPKD
+572 MFKEGDPKD

-595 ESLMYQGTQESVTG
+595 EAIMYQSTQESVTG

>member
-32 TEGYSR
+32 TDGYSR
-38 QVLGQKADTPLSGF
+38 QILGQRADTPLSGF

-66 TRVRDSYIDL
+66 TRVRDSYLDL

-82 PKLGEYNVKVTQNS
+82 PKLGEYNIKVTQNS

-106 DAGFTKVFNSLFNAF
+106 DAGFTKVFNDLFNSF

-126 DPTSGP
+126 DPTSGA
-132 AKTAV
+132 AKVSV

-175 LGNRIQNLNSQ
+175 LGTRIQNLNSQ
-186 IYQAEIY
+186 IFQAEIY

-208 DRLSELVNVETKE
+208 DRLSELINVEAKE
-221 EEKVVGGRTLKTFSV
+221 EEKVVEGKVLKTFSV
-236 KIAGQPFVDH
+236 KIAGQTFVDH
-246 LTLNSLGIE
+246 LNLNTLGVE
-255 VRGEAAKSINDNASK
+255 VRGEKEQKIDDIVNTLSGLYEKLKNGGLTVNEITNINEQIK
-270 LAKYNELND
+270 LE
-279 KVKSGISIS
+279 
-288 LEEKTLLSQ
+288 Q
-297 LESEMDEII
+297 
-306 KGLEA
+306 
-311 KKATVTS
+311 KKL
-318 SIVTRTKTDGS
+318 TDL
-329 TYETIQYEV
+329 TPECTIDV
-338 SYNSQKVLDDT
+338 NGNITYNSPLEGKIEVLKVNPDF
-349 NKLSTLAVIERN
+349 STEIKTAGDGKFNV
-361 NPEDIDG
+361 EDVDG
-368 LYDVIWQ
+368 LYNVIWQ

-384 VNLSGELKG
+384 ANLSGELKG
-393 LIDIRDG
+393 LIDLRDG
-400 AGTAETSKVTYNGI
+400 CGTAESSEVTYNGI
-414 PYYISRLDDYVRQF
+414 PYYISRLNGYVRQF
-428 AQTMNEEYSKDK
+428 AQTMNDEYSKDK
-440 DGAIIIAGG
+440 DGTIMIAGG
-449 LTYGGKEVAYIEKDE
+449 LTYGGKEVAYIERDE
-464 LGKVVKCYDKDKNE
+464 SGNIVKCYDEDKNE
-478 IDLALGTSD
+478 IAGLSAG
-487 ELEVIQNKYTT
+487 ELEEIGNKYTT
-498 KYKLFSYSTGN
+498 KYKLFSYSTG
-509 SAGIP
+509 SSTGIP
-514 ATGEDLEG
+514 ATGEDLVG

-530 ANITISKEIY
+530 TNITISKEIY
-540 ENANDMRSTYEVD
+540 ENASNMRSTYD
-553 EESGG
+553 TDKESGG
-558 DLFRALSNQKDNSK
+558 NLFRNLSNQKDNSK
-572 MFAEGDPKD
+572 MFKEGDPKD

-595 ESLMYQGTQESVTG
+595 EAIMYQSTQESVTG

>member
-32 TEGYSR
+32 TDGYSR
-38 QVLGQKADTPLSGF
+38 QVLGQRADTPLSGF

-66 TRVRDSYIDL
+66 TRVRDSYLDL

-82 PKLGEYNVKVTQNS
+82 PKMGEYNIKVTQNS

-106 DAGFTKVFNSLFNAF
+106 DAGFTKVFNDLFKTF

-126 DPTSGP
+126 DPTSSA
-132 AKTAV
+132 AKVSV

-175 LGNRIQNLNSQ
+175 LGTRIQNLNNQ
-186 IYQAEIY
+186 IFQAEIY

-199 FRDERDACI
+199 FRDERDVCI
-208 DRLSELVNVETKE
+208 DRLSELINVETKE
-221 EEKVVGGRTLKTFSV
+221 EEKVVEGKVLKTFSV
-236 KIAGQPFVDH
+236 KIAGQTFVDH
-246 LTLNSLGIE
+246 LNLNTLGVE
-255 VRGEAAKSINDNASK
+255 VRGEKEQKIDDIVSTLSSLYEKLKGGGLSSDEVDKINEQIKEQQKKLTDLTPECTIDN
-270 LAKYNELND
+270 
-279 KVKSGISIS
+279 
-288 LEEKTLLSQ
+288 
-297 LESEMDEII
+297 
-306 KGLEA
+306 
-311 KKATVTS
+311 
-318 SIVTRTKTDGS
+318 DGNI
-329 TYETIQYEV
+329 T
-338 SYNSQKVLDDT
+338 YNSPLKGKIEVLKVNPDF
-349 NKLSTLAVIERN
+349 STVVKTAGDGKFNV
-361 NPEDIDG
+361 EDVDG
-368 LYDVIWQ
+368 LYNVVWK

-393 LIDIRDG
+393 LIDLRDG
-400 AGTAETSKVTYNGI
+400 CGTAETSEVTYNGI
-414 PYYISRLDDYVRQF
+414 PYYISRLDGYVRQF

-440 DGAIIIAGG
+440 DGAIMIAGG

-464 LGKVVKCYDKDKNE
+464 AGNIVKCYDKDKNE
-478 IDLALGTSD
+478 ITGLSAD
-487 ELEVIQNKYTT
+487 ELEQIENKYTT
-498 KYKLFSYSTGN
+498 KYKLFSYSTG
-509 SAGIP
+509 SSTGMP
-514 ATGEDLEG
+514 ATGDNLVG

-530 ANITISKEIY
+530 SNITISKEIY
-540 ENANDMRSTYEVD
+540 ENASNMRSTYD
-553 EESGG
+553 TDKESGS

-572 MFAEGDPKD
+572 MFKEGDPKD

-595 ESLMYQGTQESVTG
+595 ESLMYQSTQESVTG

>member
-1 MAFFEFNVALSGLFA
+1 MAMAFFEFNVALSGLFA

-32 TEGYSR
+32 TDGYSR
-38 QVLGQKADTPLSGF
+38 QILGQRADTPLSGF

-66 TRVRDSYIDL
+66 TRVRDSYLDL

-82 PKLGEYNVKVTQNS
+82 PKLGEYNIKVTQNS

-106 DAGFTKVFNSLFNAF
+106 DAGFTKVFNDLFNSF

-126 DPTSGP
+126 DPTSGA
-132 AKTAV
+132 AKVSV

-175 LGNRIQNLNSQ
+175 LGTRIQNLNSQ
-186 IYQAEIY
+186 IFQAEIY

-208 DRLSELVNVETKE
+208 DRLSELINVEAKE
-221 EEKVVGGRTLKTFSV
+221 EEKVVEGKVLKTFSV
-236 KIAGQPFVDH
+236 KIAGQTFVDH
-246 LTLNSLGIE
+246 LNLNTLGVE
-255 VRGEAAKSINDNASK
+255 VRGEKEQKIDDIVNTLSGLYEK
-270 LAKYNELND
+270 LKNGGLT
-279 KVKSGISIS
+279 V
-288 LEEKTLLSQ
+288 
-297 LESEMDEII
+297 DEITNINEQI
-306 KGLEA
+306 KLEQ
-311 KKATVTS
+311 KKL
-318 SIVTRTKTDGS
+318 TDL
-329 TYETIQYEV
+329 TPECTIDANGNIT
-338 SYNSQKVLDDT
+338 YNSPLEGKIEVLKVNPDF
-349 NKLSTLAVIERN
+349 STEVKTAGDGKFNV
-361 NPEDIDG
+361 EDVDG
-368 LYDVIWQ
+368 LYNVIWQ

-384 VNLSGELKG
+384 ANLSGELKG
-393 LIDIRDG
+393 LIDLRDG
-400 AGTAETSKVTYNGI
+400 CGTAESSEVTYNGI
-414 PYYISRLDDYVRQF
+414 PYYISRLNGYVRQF
-428 AQTMNEEYSKDK
+428 AQTMNDEYSKDK
-440 DGAIIIAGG
+440 DGTIMIAGG
-449 LTYGGKEVAYIEKDE
+449 LTYGGKEVAYIERDE
-464 LGKVVKCYDKDKNE
+464 SGKIVKCYDEDKNE
-478 IDLALGTSD
+478 IAGLSAG
-487 ELEVIQNKYTT
+487 ELEEIGNKYTT
-498 KYKLFSYSTGN
+498 KYKLFSYSTG
-509 SAGIP
+509 SSTGIP
-514 ATGEDLEG
+514 ATGEDLVG

-530 ANITISKEIY
+530 TNITISKEIY
-540 ENANDMRSTYEVD
+540 ENASNMRSTYD
-553 EESGG
+553 TDKESGG
-558 DLFRALSNQKDNSK
+558 NLFRNLSNQKDNSK
-572 MFAEGDPKD
+572 MFKEGDPKD

-595 ESLMYQGTQESVTG
+595 EAIMYQSTQESVTG

>member
-32 TEGYSR
+32 TDGYSR
-38 QVLGQKADTPLSGF
+38 QILGQRADTPLSGF

-66 TRVRDSYIDL
+66 TRVRDSYLDL

-82 PKLGEYNVKVTQNS
+82 PKMGEYNIKVAQNS

-106 DAGFTKVFNSLFNAF
+106 DAGFTKVFNSLFNSF

-132 AKTAV
+132 AKVTV

-153 ALTGYQQ
+153 TLTSYQQ
-160 NLNYEIKATVDEINI
+160 SLNYEIKATIDEINI
-175 LGNRIQNLNSQ
+175 LGSRIQNLNNQ
-186 IYQAEIY
+186 IFQAEIY

-208 DRLSELVNVETKE
+208 DRLSEIINVETKE
-221 EEKVVGGRTLKTFSV
+221 EEKVVDGKVLKTFSV
-236 KIAGQPFVDH
+236 KIAGQTFVDH
-246 LTLNSLGIE
+246 LNLNTLGVE
-255 VRGEAAKSINDNASK
+255 VRGEKEQKIDDIVNTLSGLYERLKNGGLSSDEENEINNQIKVEQKK
-270 LAKYNELND
+270 L
-279 KVKSGISIS
+279 
-288 LEEKTLLSQ
+288 
-297 LESEMDEII
+297 
-306 KGLEA
+306 
-311 KKATVTS
+311 
-318 SIVTRTKTDGS
+318 TDL
-329 TYETIQYEV
+329 TPECTIDADGNIT
-338 SYNSQKVLDDT
+338 YNSPLKGKIEVFKVNLDPPKNVETAGDGKF
-349 NKLSTLAVIERN
+349 NV
-361 NPEDIDG
+361 EDVDG
-368 LYDVIWQ
+368 LYNVIWQ

-384 VNLSGELKG
+384 ANLSGELKG
-393 LIDIRDG
+393 LIDLRDG
-400 AGTAETSKVTYNGI
+400 CGTAETSEVTYNGI
-414 PYYISRLDDYVRQF
+414 PYYISRLNGYVRQF

-449 LTYGGKEVAYIEKDE
+449 LNYGGKEVTYIEKDDS
-464 LGKVVKCYDKDKNE
+464 GKIVKCYDKDKNE
-478 IDLALGTSD
+478 ITGLTPA
-487 ELEVIQNKYTT
+487 ELEKIGDTYTT
-498 KYKLFSYSTGN
+498 KYKLFTYSTGDSRGI
-509 SAGIP
+509 SADG
-514 ATGEDLEG
+514 ADLIG
-522 NDYSKMTA
+522 SDYSKMTA
-530 ANITISKEIY
+530 ANISISKELY
-540 ENANDMRSTYEVD
+540 EDIDNMRATYNPENKSD
-553 EESGG
+553 GT
-558 DLFRALSNQKDNSK
+558 LFTALSKQKDNSK

-581 YMASIFSELGINAQ
+581 YMTSIFSELGINAQ
-595 ESLMYQGTQESVTG
+595 EAIMYQSTQESVTN

>member
-32 TEGYSR
+32 TDGYSR
-38 QVLGQKADTPLSGF
+38 QILGQRADTPLSGF

-66 TRVRDSYIDL
+66 TRVRDSYLDL

-82 PKLGEYNVKVTQNS
+82 PKLGEYNIKVTQNS

-106 DAGFTKVFNSLFNAF
+106 DAGFTKVFNDLFNSF

-126 DPTSGP
+126 DPTSGA
-132 AKTAV
+132 AKVSV

-175 LGNRIQNLNSQ
+175 LGTRIQNLNSQ
-186 IYQAEIY
+186 IFQAEIY

-208 DRLSELVNVETKE
+208 DRLSELINVEAKE
-221 EEKVVGGRTLKTFSV
+221 EEKVVEGKVLKTFSV
-236 KIAGQPFVDH
+236 KIAGQTFVDH
-246 LTLNSLGIE
+246 LNLNTLGVE
-255 VRGEAAKSINDNASK
+255 VRGEKEQKIDDIVNTLSGLYEK
-270 LAKYNELND
+270 LKNGGLT
-279 KVKSGISIS
+279 V
-288 LEEKTLLSQ
+288 
-297 LESEMDEII
+297 DEITNINEQI
-306 KGLEA
+306 KLEQ
-311 KKATVTS
+311 KKL
-318 SIVTRTKTDGS
+318 TDL
-329 TYETIQYEV
+329 TPECTIDANGNIT
-338 SYNSQKVLDDT
+338 YNSPLEGKIEVLKVNPDF
-349 NKLSTLAVIERN
+349 STEVKTAGDGKFNV
-361 NPEDIDG
+361 EDVDG
-368 LYDVIWQ
+368 LYNVIWQ

-384 VNLSGELKG
+384 ANLSGELKG
-393 LIDIRDG
+393 LIDLRDG
-400 AGTAETSKVTYNGI
+400 CGTAESSEVTYNGI
-414 PYYISRLDDYVRQF
+414 PYYISRLNGYVRQF
-428 AQTMNEEYSKDK
+428 AQTMNDEYSKDK
-440 DGAIIIAGG
+440 DGTIMIAGG
-449 LTYGGKEVAYIEKDE
+449 LTYGGKEVAYIERDE
-464 LGKVVKCYDKDKNE
+464 SGKIAKCYDEDKNE
-478 IDLALGTSD
+478 ITGLSAD
-487 ELEVIQNKYTT
+487 ELEEIGNKYTT
-498 KYKLFSYSTGN
+498 KYKLFSYSTG
-509 SAGIP
+509 SSTGIP
-514 ATGEDLEG
+514 ATGEDLVG

-530 ANITISKEIY
+530 TNITISKEIY
-540 ENANDMRSTYEVD
+540 ENASNMRSTYD
-553 EESGG
+553 TDKESGG
-558 DLFRALSNQKDNSK
+558 DLFRNLSNQKDNSK
-572 MFAEGDPKD
+572 MFKEGDPKD

-595 ESLMYQGTQESVTG
+595 EAIMYQSTQESVTG

>member
-32 TEGYSR
+32 TDGYSR
-38 QVLGQKADTPLSGF
+38 QILGQRADTPLSGF

-66 TRVRDSYIDL
+66 TRVRDSYLDL

-82 PKLGEYNVKVTQNS
+82 PKLGEYNIKVTQNS

-106 DAGFTKVFNSLFNAF
+106 DAGFTKVFNDLFNSF

-126 DPTSGP
+126 DPTSGA
-132 AKTAV
+132 AKVSV

-175 LGNRIQNLNSQ
+175 LGTRIQNLNSQ
-186 IYQAEIY
+186 IFQAEIY

-208 DRLSELVNVETKE
+208 DRLSELINVEAKE
-221 EEKVVGGRTLKTFSV
+221 EEKVVEGKVLKTFSV
-236 KIAGQPFVDH
+236 KIAGQTFVDH
-246 LTLNSLGIE
+246 LNLNTLGVE
-255 VRGEAAKSINDNASK
+255 VRGEKEQKIDDIVNTLSGLYEK
-270 LAKYNELND
+270 LKNGGLT
-279 KVKSGISIS
+279 V
-288 LEEKTLLSQ
+288 
-297 LESEMDEII
+297 DEITNINEQI
-306 KGLEA
+306 KLEQ
-311 KKATVTS
+311 KKLTDLTPECTIDANG
-318 SIVTRTKTDGS
+318 SIT
-329 TYETIQYEV
+329 
-338 SYNSQKVLDDT
+338 YNSPLEGKIEVLKVNPDF
-349 NKLSTLAVIERN
+349 STEIKTAGDGKFNV
-361 NPEDIDG
+361 EDVDG
-368 LYDVIWQ
+368 LYNVIWQ

-384 VNLSGELKG
+384 ANLSGELKG
-393 LIDIRDG
+393 LIDLRDG
-400 AGTAETSKVTYNGI
+400 CGTAESSEVTYNGI
-414 PYYISRLDDYVRQF
+414 PYYISRLNGYVRQF
-428 AQTMNEEYSKDK
+428 AQTMNDEYSKDK
-440 DGAIIIAGG
+440 DGTIMIAGG
-449 LTYGGKEVAYIEKDE
+449 LTYGGKEVAYIERDE
-464 LGKVVKCYDKDKNE
+464 SGKIVKCYDKDKNE
-478 IDLALGTSD
+478 IAGLSAG
-487 ELEVIQNKYTT
+487 ELEEIGNKYTT
-498 KYKLFSYSTGN
+498 KYKLFSYSTG
-509 SAGIP
+509 SSTGMP
-514 ATGEDLEG
+514 ATGEDLVG

-530 ANITISKEIY
+530 TNITISKEIY
-540 ENANDMRSTYEVD
+540 ENASNMRSTYD
-553 EESGG
+553 TDKESGG
-558 DLFRALSNQKDNSK
+558 DLFRNLSNQKDNSK
-572 MFAEGDPKD
+572 MFKEGDPKD

-595 ESLMYQGTQESVTG
+595 EAIMYQSTQESVTG

>member
-32 TEGYSR
+32 TDGYSR
-38 QVLGQKADTPLSGF
+38 QILGQRADTPLSGF

-66 TRVRDSYIDL
+66 TRVRDSYLDL

-82 PKLGEYNVKVTQNS
+82 PKLGEYNIKVTQNS

-106 DAGFTKVFNSLFNAF
+106 DAGFTKVFNDLFNSF

-126 DPTSGP
+126 DPTSGA
-132 AKTAV
+132 AKVSV

-175 LGNRIQNLNSQ
+175 LGTRIQNLNSQ
-186 IYQAEIY
+186 IFQAEIY

-208 DRLSELVNVETKE
+208 DRLSELINVEAKE
-221 EEKVVGGRTLKTFSV
+221 EEKVVEGKVLKTFSV
-236 KIAGQPFVDH
+236 KIAGQTFVDH
-246 LTLNSLGIE
+246 LNLNTLGVE
-255 VRGEAAKSINDNASK
+255 VRGEKEQKIDDIVNTLSGLYEK
-270 LAKYNELND
+270 LKNGGLTA
-279 KVKSGISIS
+279 
-288 LEEKTLLSQ
+288 
-297 LESEMDEII
+297 DEITNINEQI
-306 KGLEA
+306 KLEQ
-311 KKATVTS
+311 KKL
-318 SIVTRTKTDGS
+318 TDL
-329 TYETIQYEV
+329 TPECTIDANGNIT
-338 SYNSQKVLDDT
+338 YNSPLEGKIEVLKVNPDF
-349 NKLSTLAVIERN
+349 STEIKTAGDGKFNV
-361 NPEDIDG
+361 EDVDG
-368 LYDVIWQ
+368 LYNVIWQ

-384 VNLSGELKG
+384 ANLSGELKG
-393 LIDIRDG
+393 LIDLRDG
-400 AGTAETSKVTYNGI
+400 CGTAESSEVTYNGI
-414 PYYISRLDDYVRQF
+414 PYYISRLNGYVRQF
-428 AQTMNEEYSKDK
+428 AKTMNDEYSKDK
-440 DGAIIIAGG
+440 DGTIMIAGG
-449 LTYGGKEVAYIEKDE
+449 LTYGGKEVAYIERDE
-464 LGKVVKCYDKDKNE
+464 SGKIVKCYDEDKNE
-478 IDLALGTSD
+478 IAGLSAG
-487 ELEVIQNKYTT
+487 ELEEIGNKYTT
-498 KYKLFSYSTGN
+498 KYKLFSYSTG
-509 SAGIP
+509 SSTGIP
-514 ATGEDLEG
+514 ATGEDLVG

-530 ANITISKEIY
+530 TNITISKEIY
-540 ENANDMRSTYEVD
+540 ENASNMRSTYD
-553 EESGG
+553 TDKESGG
-558 DLFRALSNQKDNSK
+558 DLFRNLSNQKDNSK
-572 MFAEGDPKD
+572 MFKEGDPKD

-595 ESLMYQGTQESVTG
+595 EAIMYQSTQESVTG

>member
-32 TEGYSR
+32 TDGYSR
-38 QVLGQKADTPLSGF
+38 QILGQRADTPLSGF

-66 TRVRDSYIDL
+66 TRVRDSYLDL

-106 DAGFTKVFNSLFNAF
+106 DAGFTKVFNDLFKSF

-126 DPTSGP
+126 DPTSGA
-132 AKTAV
+132 AKVSV

-175 LGNRIQNLNSQ
+175 LGTRIQSLNSQ
-186 IYQAEIY
+186 IFQAEIY

-208 DRLSELVNVETKE
+208 DRLSELINVETKE
-221 EEKVVGGRTLKTFSV
+221 EEKVVEGKVLKTFSV
-236 KIAGQPFVDH
+236 KIAGQTFVDH
-246 LTLNSLGIE
+246 LNLNTLGVE
-255 VRGEAAKSINDNASK
+255 VRGEKEQKIDDIVNTLSGLYEKLKNGGLTAEEITKINEQIKLEQKKLTDLTPECTIDANGSI
-270 LAKYNELND
+270 
-279 KVKSGISIS
+279 I
-288 LEEKTLLSQ
+288 
-297 LESEMDEII
+297 
-306 KGLEA
+306 
-311 KKATVTS
+311 
-318 SIVTRTKTDGS
+318 
-329 TYETIQYEV
+329 
-338 SYNSQKVLDDT
+338 YNSPLEGKIEVLKVNPDF
-349 NKLSTLAVIERN
+349 STEVKTAGDGKFNV
-361 NPEDIDG
+361 EDVDG
-368 LYDVIWQ
+368 LYNVIWQ

-384 VNLSGELKG
+384 ANLSGELKG
-393 LIDIRDG
+393 LIDLRDG
-400 AGTAETSKVTYNGI
+400 CGTAESSEVTYNGI
-414 PYYISRLDDYVRQF
+414 PYYISRLNGYVRQF
-428 AQTMNEEYSKDK
+428 AQTMNDEYSKDK
-440 DGAIIIAGG
+440 DGTIMIAGG
-449 LTYGGKEVAYIEKDE
+449 LTYGGKEVAYIERDE
-464 LGKVVKCYDKDKNE
+464 SGKIVKCYDEDKNE
-478 IDLALGTSD
+478 IAGLSAG
-487 ELEVIQNKYTT
+487 ELEEIGNKYTT
-498 KYKLFSYSTGN
+498 KYKLFSYSTG
-509 SAGIP
+509 SSTGMP
-514 ATGEDLEG
+514 ATGEDLVG

-540 ENANDMRSTYEVD
+540 ENASNMRSTYGAD
-553 EESGG
+553 EESGS

-572 MFAEGDPKD
+572 MFKEGDPKD

-595 ESLMYQGTQESVTG
+595 EALMYQSTQESVTG

>member
-32 TEGYSR
+32 TDGYSR
-38 QVLGQKADTPLSGF
+38 QILGQRADTPLSGF

-66 TRVRDSYIDL
+66 TRVRDSYLDL

-82 PKLGEYNVKVTQNS
+82 PKLGEYNIKVTQNS

-106 DAGFTKVFNSLFNAF
+106 DAGFTKVFNDLFNSF

-126 DPTSGP
+126 DPTSGA
-132 AKTAV
+132 AKVSV

-175 LGNRIQNLNSQ
+175 LGTRIQNLNSQ
-186 IYQAEIY
+186 IFQAEIY

-208 DRLSELVNVETKE
+208 DRLSELINVEAKE
-221 EEKVVGGRTLKTFSV
+221 EEKVVEGKVLKTFSV
-236 KIAGQPFVDH
+236 KIAGQTFVDH
-246 LTLNSLGIE
+246 LNLNTLGVE
-255 VRGEAAKSINDNASK
+255 VRGEKEQKIDDIVNTLSGLYEK
-270 LAKYNELND
+270 LKNGGLT
-279 KVKSGISIS
+279 V
-288 LEEKTLLSQ
+288 
-297 LESEMDEII
+297 DEITNINEQI
-306 KGLEA
+306 KLEQ
-311 KKATVTS
+311 KKLTDLTPECTIDANG
-318 SIVTRTKTDGS
+318 SIT
-329 TYETIQYEV
+329 
-338 SYNSQKVLDDT
+338 YNSPLEGKIEVLKVNPDF
-349 NKLSTLAVIERN
+349 STEIKTAGDGKFNV
-361 NPEDIDG
+361 EDVDG
-368 LYDVIWQ
+368 LYNVIWQ

-384 VNLSGELKG
+384 ANLSGELKG
-393 LIDIRDG
+393 LIDLRDG
-400 AGTAETSKVTYNGI
+400 CGTAESSEVTYNGI
-414 PYYISRLDDYVRQF
+414 PYYISRLNGYVRQF
-428 AQTMNEEYSKDK
+428 AQTMNDEYSKDK
-440 DGAIIIAGG
+440 DGTIMIAGG
-449 LTYGGKEVAYIEKDE
+449 LTYGGKEVAYIERDE
-464 LGKVVKCYDKDKNE
+464 SGKIVKCYDKDKNE
-478 IDLALGTSD
+478 IAGLSAG
-487 ELEVIQNKYTT
+487 ELEEIGNKYTT
-498 KYKLFSYSTGN
+498 KYKLFSYSTG
-509 SAGIP
+509 SSTGIP
-514 ATGEDLEG
+514 ATGEDLVG

-530 ANITISKEIY
+530 TNITISKEIY
-540 ENANDMRSTYEVD
+540 ENASNMRSTYD
-553 EESGG
+553 TDKESGG
-558 DLFRALSNQKDNSK
+558 DLFRNLSNQKDNSK
-572 MFAEGDPKD
+572 MFKEGDPKD

-595 ESLMYQGTQESVTG
+595 EAIMYQSTQESVTG

>member
-32 TEGYSR
+32 TDGYSR
-38 QVLGQKADTPLSGF
+38 QILGQRADTPLSGF

-66 TRVRDSYIDL
+66 TRVRDSYLDL

-106 DAGFTKVFNSLFNAF
+106 DAGFTKVFNDLFKSF

-126 DPTSGP
+126 DPTSGA
-132 AKTAV
+132 AKVSV

-175 LGNRIQNLNSQ
+175 LGTRIQSLNSQ
-186 IYQAEIY
+186 IFQAEIY

-199 FRDERDACI
+199 FRDERDVCI
-208 DRLSELVNVETKE
+208 DRLSELINVEAKE
-221 EEKVVGGRTLKTFSV
+221 EEKVVEGKVLKTFSV
-236 KIAGQPFVDH
+236 KIAGQTFVDH
-246 LTLNSLGIE
+246 LNLNTLGVE
-255 VRGEAAKSINDNASK
+255 VRGEKEQKIDDIVNTLSGLYEKLKNGGLTAEEITKINEQIKLEQKKLTDLTPECTIDANGSI
-270 LAKYNELND
+270 
-279 KVKSGISIS
+279 I
-288 LEEKTLLSQ
+288 
-297 LESEMDEII
+297 
-306 KGLEA
+306 
-311 KKATVTS
+311 
-318 SIVTRTKTDGS
+318 
-329 TYETIQYEV
+329 
-338 SYNSQKVLDDT
+338 YNSPLEGKIEVLKVNPDF
-349 NKLSTLAVIERN
+349 STEVKTAGDGKFNV
-361 NPEDIDG
+361 EDVDG
-368 LYDVIWQ
+368 LYNVIWQ

-384 VNLSGELKG
+384 ANLSGELKG
-393 LIDIRDG
+393 LIDLRDG
-400 AGTAETSKVTYNGI
+400 CGTAESSEVTYNGI
-414 PYYISRLDDYVRQF
+414 PYYISRLNGYVRQF
-428 AQTMNEEYSKDK
+428 AQTMNDEYSKDK
-440 DGAIIIAGG
+440 DGTIMIAGG
-449 LTYGGKEVAYIEKDE
+449 LTYGGKEVAYIERDE
-464 LGKVVKCYDKDKNE
+464 SGKIVKCYDEDKNE
-478 IDLALGTSD
+478 IAGLSAG
-487 ELEVIQNKYTT
+487 ELEEIGNKYTT
-498 KYKLFSYSTGN
+498 KYKLFSYSTG
-509 SAGIP
+509 SSTGMP
-514 ATGEDLEG
+514 ATGEDLVG
-522 NDYSKMTA
+522 NNYGKMTA
-530 ANITISKEIY
+530 TNITISKEIY
-540 ENANDMRSTYEVD
+540 ENASNMRSTYGAD
-553 EESGG
+553 EESGS

-572 MFAEGDPKD
+572 MFKEGDPKD

-595 ESLMYQGTQESVTG
+595 EALMYQSTQESVTG

-627 TNLIK
+627 TSLIK

>member
-32 TEGYSR
+32 TDGYSR
-38 QVLGQKADTPLSGF
+38 QILGQRADTPLSGF

-66 TRVRDSYIDL
+66 TRVRDSYLDL

-82 PKLGEYNVKVTQNS
+82 PKLGEYNIKVTQNS

-106 DAGFTKVFNSLFNAF
+106 DAGFTKVFNDLFNSF

-126 DPTSGP
+126 DPTSGA
-132 AKTAV
+132 AKVSV

-175 LGNRIQNLNSQ
+175 LGTRIQNLNSQ
-186 IYQAEIY
+186 IFQAEIY

-199 FRDERDACI
+199 FRDERDVCI
-208 DRLSELVNVETKE
+208 DRLSELINVEAKE
-221 EEKVVGGRTLKTFSV
+221 EEKVVEGKVLKTFSV
-236 KIAGQPFVDH
+236 KIAGQTFVDH
-246 LTLNSLGIE
+246 LNLNTLGVE
-255 VRGEAAKSINDNASK
+255 VRGEKEQKIDDIVNTLSGLYEK
-270 LAKYNELND
+270 LKNGGLT
-279 KVKSGISIS
+279 V
-288 LEEKTLLSQ
+288 
-297 LESEMDEII
+297 DEITNINEQI
-306 KGLEA
+306 KLEQ
-311 KKATVTS
+311 KKL
-318 SIVTRTKTDGS
+318 TDL
-329 TYETIQYEV
+329 TPECTIDANGNIT
-338 SYNSQKVLDDT
+338 YNSPLEGKIEVLKVNPDF
-349 NKLSTLAVIERN
+349 STEVKTAGDGKFNV
-361 NPEDIDG
+361 EDVDG
-368 LYDVIWQ
+368 LYNVIWQ

-384 VNLSGELKG
+384 ANLSGELKG
-393 LIDIRDG
+393 LIDLRDG
-400 AGTAETSKVTYNGI
+400 CGTAESSEVTYNGI
-414 PYYISRLDDYVRQF
+414 PYYISRLNGYVRQF
-428 AQTMNEEYSKDK
+428 AQTMNDEYSKDK
-440 DGAIIIAGG
+440 DGTIMIAGG
-449 LTYGGKEVAYIEKDE
+449 LTYGGKEVAYIERDE
-464 LGKVVKCYDKDKNE
+464 SGKIAKCYDEDKNE
-478 IDLALGTSD
+478 ITGLSAD
-487 ELEVIQNKYTT
+487 ELEEIGNKYTT
-498 KYKLFSYSTGN
+498 KYKLFSYSTG
-509 SAGIP
+509 SSTGIP
-514 ATGEDLEG
+514 ATGEDLVG

-530 ANITISKEIY
+530 TNITISKEIY
-540 ENANDMRSTYEVD
+540 ENASNMRSTYGAD
-553 EESGG
+553 EESGS

-572 MFAEGDPKD
+572 MFNEGDPKD

-595 ESLMYQGTQESVTG
+595 EAIMYQSTQESVTG

>member
-32 TEGYSR
+32 TDGYSR
-38 QVLGQKADTPLSGF
+38 QILGQRADTPLSGF

-66 TRVRDSYIDL
+66 TRVRDSYLDL

-82 PKLGEYNVKVTQNS
+82 PKLGEYNIKVTQNS

-106 DAGFTKVFNSLFNAF
+106 DAGFTKVFNDLFNSF

-126 DPTSGP
+126 DPTSGA
-132 AKTAV
+132 AKVSV

-175 LGNRIQNLNSQ
+175 LGTRIQNLNSQ
-186 IYQAEIY
+186 IFQAEIY

-208 DRLSELVNVETKE
+208 DRLSELINVEAKE
-221 EEKVVGGRTLKTFSV
+221 EEKVVEGKVLKTFSV
-236 KIAGQPFVDH
+236 KIAGQTFVDH
-246 LTLNSLGIE
+246 LNLNTLGVE
-255 VRGEAAKSINDNASK
+255 VRGEKEQKIDDIVNTLSGLYEK
-270 LAKYNELND
+270 LKNGGLTA
-279 KVKSGISIS
+279 
-288 LEEKTLLSQ
+288 
-297 LESEMDEII
+297 DEITNINEQI
-306 KGLEA
+306 KLEQ
-311 KKATVTS
+311 KKL
-318 SIVTRTKTDGS
+318 TDL
-329 TYETIQYEV
+329 TPECTIDANGNIT
-338 SYNSQKVLDDT
+338 YNSPLEGKIEVLKVNPDF
-349 NKLSTLAVIERN
+349 STEVKTAGDGKFNV
-361 NPEDIDG
+361 EDVDG
-368 LYDVIWQ
+368 LYNVIWQ

-384 VNLSGELKG
+384 ANLSGELKG
-393 LIDIRDG
+393 LIDLRDG
-400 AGTAETSKVTYNGI
+400 CGTAESSEVTYNGI
-414 PYYISRLDDYVRQF
+414 PYYISRLNGYVRQF
-428 AQTMNEEYSKDK
+428 AKTMNDEYSKDK
-440 DGAIIIAGG
+440 DGTIMIAGG
-449 LTYGGKEVAYIEKDE
+449 LTYGGKEVAYIERDE
-464 LGKVVKCYDKDKNE
+464 SGKIVKCYDEDKNE
-478 IDLALGTSD
+478 IAGLSAG
-487 ELEVIQNKYTT
+487 ELEEIGNKYTT
-498 KYKLFSYSTGN
+498 KYKLFSYSTG
-509 SAGIP
+509 SSTGMP
-514 ATGEDLEG
+514 ATGEDLVG

-530 ANITISKEIY
+530 TNITISKEIY
-540 ENANDMRSTYEVD
+540 ENASNMRTTYD
-553 EESGG
+553 TDKESGG
-558 DLFRALSNQKDNSK
+558 DLFRNLSNQKDNSK
-572 MFAEGDPKD
+572 MFKEGDPKD

-595 ESLMYQGTQESVTG
+595 EAIMYQSTQESVTG